1 MSFKSVEI
9 FEKTISNFFGA
20 PYGIAVDC
28 CTHGIELC
36 LRYTDAD
43 RMVVP
48 TRTYPSIPMLCDK
61 LNITRLWKQEPW
73 EEFYNVTHRIIDAA
87 VLWKKDSYIPGQF
100 LVLSFQHKKHLSLG
114 RGGMILTD
122 NPSAYQTLKKMSYDG
137 RNLFS
142 NKPWS
147 DQNIDTIGYH
157 YYMTPETAI
166 QGIHKFSDAICT
178 EPKKWSYK
186 DYPDLSKFKVF
197 ENDFRS

>member
-73 EEFYNVTHRIIDAA
+73 EEFYSVTHRIIDAA

-122 NPSAYQTLKKMSYDG
+122 NPSAYQALKKMSYDG

-157 YYMTPETAI
+157 YYMTPETAT

-197 ENDFRS
+197 KNDFRS